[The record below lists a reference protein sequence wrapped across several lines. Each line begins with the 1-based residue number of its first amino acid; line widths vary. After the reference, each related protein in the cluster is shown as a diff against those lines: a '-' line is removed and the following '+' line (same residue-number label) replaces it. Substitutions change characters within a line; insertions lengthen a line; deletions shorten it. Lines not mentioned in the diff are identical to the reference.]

1 MAYLVFS
8 TRQGEEIG
16 RRQLDG
22 PMVIGRAPECDIA
35 LTDGALSRR
44 HCRLA
49 PSGNGWVLMDLASR
63 NGTCY
68 RGEKIA
74 THLLRDG
81 HVFQIGLV
89 YVTFRAG
96 NPAGA
101 DAKKEAPAA
110 PALPTKAATAQAT
123 APGVQYEGARG
134 AERRIDDFPFAMPI
148 TANLDTLDVTG
159 GLRPGRF

>member
-22 PMVIGRAPECDIA
+22 PMVIGRASECDIA

-49 PSGNGWVLMDLASR
+49 PSGNGWVLTDLASR

-68 RGEKIA
+68 RGEKIT
-74 THLLRDG
+74 THVLRDG
-81 HVFQIGLV
+81 HLFQIGMV

-96 NPAGA
+96 NLAGV
-101 DAKKEAPAA
+101 DAKKEAPAT
-110 PALPTKAATAQAT
+110 PAKAVTAQSTEA
-123 APGVQYEGARG
+123 GLKYEPARG
-134 AERRIDDFPFAMPI
+134 AQRRIDDFPFAMPI
-148 TANLDTLDVTG
+148 TANLDSLDLTG
-159 GLRPGRF
+159 GLRPDRF